1 MVSTFIAPITQL
13 PFQTLATIERNLMEV
28 EEQLVEEVLD
38 EDDAE
43 NSESRSP
50 SPTGSTHLPLHVY
63 QQTERPLITGSLRS
77 NRTSSSMKNDFM
89 GPQSMSLRSNRPVT
103 HRTVSAAGS
112 EQRGLYPTE
121 AKIIKKLSTSSF
133 LSED

>member
-1 MVSTFIAPITQL
+1 
-13 PFQTLATIERNLMEV
+13 MEV

-38 EDDAE
+38 EDEMA
-43 NSESRSP
+43 SSGSRSP
-50 SPTGSTHLPLHVY
+50 SPTGSTSHPLHIY

-77 NRTSSSMKNDFM
+77 HRTSSMKNELM

-103 HRTVSAAGS
+103 HRTVSAANS

-121 AKIIKKLSTSSF
+121 ARIIKKLSTSSF